1 MLLAFAIVLFTIAV
15 YMGLDAVT
23 VRQKQVATSLAR
35 ARRYGGEISPRESEL
50 TKDLTNRLL
59 VPAAQKMANLALA
72 LPLTQNPDEIRRR
85 LISAGLGHRLTPT
98 AFLAIKGAGIVGSVV
113 LGLALAGSGLLP
125 VGNGLIFGI
134 VGGVL
139 AFIVP
144 DFVLSRLVKTRRA
157 NMLVQLPEVLDLLC
171 VSVEAGLGFDGA
183 LARITE
189 RSKGPLLEELSIVL
203 HEMRIGES
211 RIQALKNFA
220 ERLDMPGDDRIRPL
234 DHPGRAARHVPR
246 AHSPRPG
253 RRQPQQ
259 APDVGRG
266 KGHEGTDQDAL
277 PDGDLHLPG
286 NVHRHP
292 RTGDA
297 HADEALQGRGLTQPP
312 GTPCARPPGGESI

>member
-220 ERLDMPGDDRIRPL
+220 ERLDMPETTAFARSIIQAEQLGMSLGRILRVQ
-234 DHPGRAARHVPR
+234 AADSRNK
-246 AHSPRPG
+246 
-253 RRQPQQ
+253 RQMWAEEKAMK
-259 APDVGRG
+259 APIKMLFPTVIFIFPAMFIVILGPAMLMLMKLFKGVG
-266 KGHEGTDQDAL
+266 
-277 PDGDLHLPG
+277 
-286 NVHRHP
+286 
-292 RTGDA
+292 
-297 HADEALQGRGLTQPP
+297 
-312 GTPCARPPGGESI
+312 